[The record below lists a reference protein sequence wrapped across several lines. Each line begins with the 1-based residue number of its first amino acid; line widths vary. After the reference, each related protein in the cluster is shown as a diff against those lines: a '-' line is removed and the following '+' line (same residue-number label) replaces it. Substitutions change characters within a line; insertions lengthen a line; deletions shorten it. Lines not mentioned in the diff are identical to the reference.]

1 MKIDKLKTIAEALIF
16 ASDEPLSVT
25 QIKSILDDTTPGQI
39 KKAIEKLNHEY
50 RQTNRAIKIIH
61 VAGGYEMVTRESYAQ
76 WVKELFKRR
85 STSRLSQAALETLSI
100 IAFRQ
105 PIANTDISS
114 IRGVSSSGVLKTLLE
129 RKLITISG
137 RGEGPGRPLL
147 YKTTKEFL
155 RYFGINSID
164 ELPKPR
170 EIEELL
176 QEKDKFPDDN
186 KPVLESATIDS
197 EGNIVIKENNK
208 DDQIQGTDNSKKNE

>member
-1 MKIDKLKTIAEALIF
+1 LKIDKLKTIAEALIF